1 MVLVTRLI
9 DVAQKKMTRR
19 QYSLNNPMTNVRPLM
34 KKVTLADRDEE
45 GGAEEARKEKLGS
58 TLALGEEV
66 AAALETAA
74 KGLEACLDDLE
85 KAPRQEAELI
95 RGTTEVVK
103 ATNKLVVCLKERQAS
118 AATK

>member
-1 MVLVTRLI
+1 
-9 DVAQKKMTRR
+9 
-19 QYSLNNPMTNVRPLM
+19 M
-34 KKVTLADRDEE
+34 KKVTLVDRDEE
-45 GGAEEARKEKLGS
+45 GGEGEEERKEKLGYR
-58 TLALGEEV
+58 LAVGEEV

-85 KAPRQEAELI
+85 GEPRQAELI

-103 ATNKLVVCLKERQAS
+103 ATNKLVVCLKERQAA

>member
-1 MVLVTRLI
+1 
-9 DVAQKKMTRR
+9 
-19 QYSLNNPMTNVRPLM
+19 M
-34 KKVTLADRDEE
+34 KKVTLADRDEG

-85 KAPRQEAELI
+85 EEAGQAELI

-103 ATNKLVVCLKERQAS
+103 ATNKLVVCLKERQAA